1 MFEYHCW
8 AMAEPEGGIEAEDA
22 LARGLEVRIAELEE
36 AARESFNV
44 SRLNALTV
52 TASGLRNRYQGGVL
66 AVFEWLARECP
77 QAYGLMYVRGEDQG
91 ADGLYR
97 FQVQRLYHGKLEY
110 LEDRY
115 FDDVP

>member
-22 LARGLEVRIAELEE
+22 LARGLEARIAELED

-52 TASGLRNRYQGGVL
+52 TASGLRNRYQGAVPS
-66 AVFEWLARECP
+66 VFEWLARECP
-77 QAYGLMYVRGEDQG
+77 QAYGLIYHRGEDLG

-97 FQVQRLYHGKLEY
+97 FQVQRIFRGTIEH

>member
-8 AMAEPEGGIEAEDA
+8 AIAEPEGGIAAEDA
-22 LARGLEVRIAELEE
+22 LARGLEARIEELEE
-36 AARESFNV
+36 AARESFHV
-44 SRLNALTV
+44 TRLNALIV
-52 TASGLRNRYQGGVL
+52 TASGLRNRSQRGVL

-77 QAYGLMYVRGEDQG
+77 GAYGLIYHRGEDLG
-91 ADGLYR
+91 PDGLYR
-97 FQVQRLYHGKLEY
+97 FQVQRIHRGTIES